1 MALDLNKIRAIQ
13 HSIDSP
19 NETETRR
26 RYARQIVERDYFKSL
41 DVDKF
46 LMFNQGLTDTEY
58 WLNVYDR
65 DYSHYDGV
73 EQKFTCPIKADV
85 EAGDMLYDP
94 AKDEYWLVQTSNP
107 VDYIYRKGKM
117 ILCDTFIKWQD
128 DEGNIWEYP
137 VADNNT
143 TQYNSGIYQG
153 KLVDYVTSQH
163 RLSTVC
169 DANVCN
175 LKIDMRFFL
184 GKVTSIPEVFRL
196 TQIDTTSLGYGKS
209 IAQLT
214 VLRSTYNPETD
225 DITTGICHMKET
237 VDETPDEHTGN
248 ISINFDGEPIIYI
261 GKNKIF
267 TADIPS
273 CSWGILEPEAAAA
286 LTLTAVNSN
295 TVEVSAP
302 ITTDT
307 MALEGETFTLICDD
321 GSGNTSTQLITIIGG
336 A

>member
-19 NETETRR
+19 SETETRR
-26 RYARQIVERDYFKSL
+26 RYARQIIERDYFKSL

-73 EQKFTCPIKADV
+73 EQKFTCPMKADV

-94 AKDEYWLVQTSNP
+94 AQDEYWLVQTSNP

-225 DITTGICHMKET
+225 DITTGICQMKET
-237 VDETPDEHTGN
+237 VDETPNEHTGN

-261 GKNKIF
+261 GDKKTF
-267 TADIPS
+267 TADAPA
-273 CSWGILEPEAAAA
+273 CSWAILEPEAAAA
-286 LTLTAVNSN
+286 LTLTVANSN

-307 MALEGETFTLICDD
+307 MALEGDTFTLICND
-321 GSGNTSTQLITIIGG
+321 GSGNTSTQLITILGG

>member
-1 MALDLNKIRAIQ
+1 MALDLNQIRAIQ
-13 HSIDSP
+13 HSIESPSDS
-19 NETETRR
+19 ETRR
-26 RYARQIVERDYFKSL
+26 RYARHIVERDYFKSL

-46 LMFNQGLTDTEY
+46 LMFDQRLTNVEFF
-58 WLNVYDR
+58 LNVYER
-65 DYSHYDGV
+65 KYSHYDGV
-73 EQKFTCPIKADV
+73 EQTFTCPMEANV
-85 EAGDMLYDP
+85 EAGDMLYNP
-94 AKDEYWLVQTSNP
+94 AQDEYWLVQTSNP
-107 VDYIYRKGKM
+107 VDYIYRTGRM

-128 DEGNIWEYP
+128 DDGNIWEYP

-225 DITTGICHMKET
+225 DLTTGICRMKET
-237 VDETPDEHTGN
+237 VDETPDKHTGN
-248 ISINFDGEPIIYI
+248 ISINFDGEPILYI
-261 GKNKIF
+261 GGNKTF
-267 TADIPS
+267 TADVPA
-273 CSWGILEPEAAAA
+273 CSWAILEPEAAAA
-286 LTLTAVNSN
+286 LTLTAVSSN
-295 TVEVSAP
+295 TVEVSVP
-302 ITTDT
+302 ITTYS
-307 MALEGETFTLICDD
+307 MSLEGQTFTLICDN
-321 GSGNTSTQLITIIGG
+321 GSGDTSTQLITILGG